1 LETHR
6 RKAKFHTFNLAQDE
20 GEQSLHMV
28 ISLLPEK
35 SPLPNGQ
42 TDPTDG
48 LNTAVGGGGK
58 DLLKIIPGG

>member
-48 LNTAVGGGGK
+48 LNTAVGGGGEG
-58 DLLKIIPGG
+58 PFRENSGG